1 VKSPRRQRLD
11 TLLVEKGLVESRE
24 KARALIL
31 RVAGP
36 DPLWV
41 SRVGIKL
48 AKALETFG
56 IDAPD
61 RVAFDVG
68 ASTGGFTDVWLQRGA
83 RHVIAL
89 DVGHSQLHWKVRSDP
104 RVTVIENTNARH
116 LQPGDLPDAGA
127 ITRVSIDVSFISL
140 KHIFPV
146 LPALVAR
153 PTEIVALVKPQ
164 FEAGRKDVGKGGLV
178 TDPAVH
184 ARVVAEVSAAAAEV
198 GLERLGLIESPSHLP
213 ALATEVCCEDELVL
227 ICQPVHRF
235 AKAAAVKAQDLAG
248 EPFVSRELGS
258 GTREFMDQYLRSCD
272 VAPEDLNMVMELG
285 SPEAIKGVVETGLG
299 VSIVSHATRCALRNS
314 RHASMTGCTTMP
326 HGYGL

>member
-1 VKSPRRQRLD
+1 
-11 TLLVEKGLVESRE
+11 LLVEKGLVESRE

-31 RVAGP
+31 AGQIDVDGHGAAKAGTMVPIDAEIRVIGP
-36 DPLWV
+36 DHPWV
-41 SRVGIKL
+41 SRGGIKL

-56 IDAPD
+56 IDATD
-61 RVAFDVG
+61 RVVFDVG

-116 LQPGDLPDAGA
+116 LEPGDLPDAGAA

-153 PTEIVALVKPQ
+153 PSAIVALVKPQ

-178 TDPAVH
+178 TDAAVH
-184 ARVVAEVSAAAAEV
+184 ARVVAEVTAAAAEV
-198 GLERLGLIESPSHLP
+198 GLERLGLIESPITGAHGN
-213 ALATEVCCEDELVL
+213 TEFLMHLVL
-227 ICQPVHRF
+227 
-235 AKAAAVKAQDLAG
+235 
-248 EPFVSRELGS
+248 
-258 GTREFMDQYLRSCD
+258 RS
-272 VAPEDLNMVMELG
+272 
-285 SPEAIKGVVETGLG
+285 
-299 VSIVSHATRCALRNS
+299 
-314 RHASMTGCTTMP
+314 
-326 HGYGL
+326 